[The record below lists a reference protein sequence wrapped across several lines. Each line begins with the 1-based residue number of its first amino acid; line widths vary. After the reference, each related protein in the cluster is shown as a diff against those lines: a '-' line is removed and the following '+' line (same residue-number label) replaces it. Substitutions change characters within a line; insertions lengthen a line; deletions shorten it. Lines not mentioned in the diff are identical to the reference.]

1 MDFMKDWWVDNDWL
15 ETENDWLET
24 ENDWLLFMAVVEF
37 SSTYFMSV
45 LRPFSKGISLMELLP
60 EENNISLLQEW
71 ISFYKVNYST
81 NSIPL
86 IEQHYFPFTPYN
98 KLIKTNTIP
107 PDLASTIIND
117 PFSLPINT

>member
-1 MDFMKDWWVDNDWL
+1 MDFIKDWPEDK
-15 ETENDWLET
+15 DWLET
-24 ENDWLLFMAVVEF
+24 ENDWLLVMIVVVEF
-37 SSTYFMSV
+37 SSTSFMSV
-45 LRPFSKGISLMELLP
+45 LRPFSKEISLIELLP

-71 ISFYKVNYST
+71 ISFYKINYST

-98 KLIKTNTIP
+98 KLINTNTIP
-107 PDLASTIIND
+107 PDLASTIINE